1 MLLQQN
7 LNTDVNKDAFILV
20 IAIRLVI
27 DPT

>member
-1 MLLQQN
+1 MILQQN
-7 LNTDVNKDAFILV
+7 LNTDVNKDALILV